1 MSNLV
6 TSILRSKNLGV
17 GLTAKSVIL
26 LMGDIASDEGQ
37 GIWASKGTMARELE
51 TTERTVQRQIS
62 ALESAGFIEEVGKRR
77 HRNGFTVEYRICL
90 SVVSSCPNA
99 GGKSVAG
106 RHSTPDGMSPQP
118 PTVCHPMAVTPDGVS
133 PVPPTG
139 CHPTDE
145 TPDRVSPVPPTG
157 CHPTD
162 ETPDSVSPVPPT
174 ECHPMTVTPDSVS
187 PQDTTV
193 CHPSAGTPDTVS
205 PVPPTECHPNQNK
218 PSNKV
223 NNISEGQKISDALT
237 RFAGLDAVS
246 SFVAYRRK
254 IKKPLT
260 VTAAKRLAEQL
271 RQIEARGGD
280 ASDALGLAEERGW
293 QSVKADWYFNEK
305 GQGNDQR
312 SRSSFQASNTDPTT
326 DAIAIA
332 ARSRRPSGPDRVRG

>member
-6 TSILRSKNLGV
+6 TSLLRSKNLGV

-37 GIWASKGTMARELE
+37 GIWAAKGTMARELE

-62 ALESAGFIEEVGKRR
+62 ALENAGFIQEVGKRK

-99 GGKSVAG
+99 GGASVAG
-106 RHSTPDGMSPQP
+106 RHL
-118 PTVCHPMAVTPDGVS
+118 TPDGVS
-133 PVPPTG
+133 PQDPTD
-139 CHPTDE
+139 CHPMA
-145 TPDRVSPVPPTG
+145 
-157 CHPTD
+157 H
-162 ETPDSVSPVPPT
+162 TPDSVSPQDTTGCHPKGLTPDGLSPQDTTV
-174 ECHPMTVTPDSVS
+174 CHPMTVTPDSVS
-187 PQDTTV
+187 PVPPTDCHPTPDRVSPQDTTV
-193 CHPSAGTPDTVS
+193 CHP
-205 PVPPTECHPNQNK
+205 NQSK
-218 PSNKV
+218 PSKELNK
-223 NNISEGQKISDALT
+223 NSEGQKISDALT